1 MQAVGYG
8 AYRRMQAE
16 TSSPGELILLL
27 YDALLNDLSQA
38 YDSLTAHDHETAH
51 RSLLRAQ
58 EIILELISSLD
69 LSAGEIARQLQP
81 LYQYEYQRLLDANVH
96 KDASAVA
103 EVISL
108 IEPLRAA
115 WVQAVQTVQAG
126 RA

>member
-38 YDSLTAHDHETAH
+38 HASLTTHDHETAH
-51 RSLLRAQ
+51 RALLRAQ

-96 KDASAVA
+96 KDAGAVA

-108 IEPLRAA
+108 VEPLRAA